1 MMVSSL
7 QRCTCTGSIDGEVFA
22 DFVRGS
28 LIPQMQSFDGD
39 ADKSVAVMDNCS
51 IQHTETITHLLQEA
65 GIVVIF
71 LPPYSPD
78 FNTIEF
84 AFSHVKSYLS
94 QHDELLQAISDP
106 TPVIS
111 AAFESITSQHC
122 KRWISNCG
130 YI

>member
-1 MMVSSL
+1 MAHDGVIATEMH
-7 QRCTCTGSIDGEVFA
+7 TGSIDDEVFA

-28 LIPQMQSFDGD
+28 LILQMQSFDGD

-51 IQHTETITHLLQEA
+51 IHHTETITHLLQEA

-78 FNTIEF
+78 FKPIEF
-84 AFSHVKSYLS
+84 TFSYVKSYLR
-94 QHDELLQAISDP
+94 QHELLLAISDP

-122 KRWISNCG
+122 KSWISSCG